1 VNGRKQNGEGVQKK
15 QTLAIAIIKGC
26 KKYFE
31 RKNYREKFKENRE
44 N

>member
-1 VNGRKQNGEGVQKK
+1 MVENKMGKGCKK
-15 QTLAIAIIKGC
+15 KTLDIIKGC